1 MSAATPTISVL
12 MTSFNRE
19 AYIAEAIESVLA
31 QTFGDFELIVSDD
44 GSTDGTVA
52 IANDYARRDPRVRVS
67 LNPENLG
74 DYANRRQ
81 VAALAR
87 APFLKYH
94 DSDDVMYAHCLAV
107 MLEPLRR
114 EPSAAFALSASHAW
128 PGGPAPMLLT
138 PRLAYER
145 EYLGGGLFQL
155 GPAAALFRTEAFR
168 ALGGFP
174 DVPHAADYL
183 FWLRACARVN
193 VLLVPGDLF
202 YYRVH
207 AGQEAAK
214 PANDLAFAQAAG
226 VAWQML
232 NSKDCPLGGETLAL
246 AKRNFAYV
254 QARGMYRF
262 VRRGK
267 LTSALLIARHA
278 GLSMSDWGRY
288 LRPPRRTRGAGT
300 PPHAGGPVAAA

>member
-1 MSAATPTISVL
+1 MSATTPTISVL
-12 MTSFNRE
+12 MTSYNRE
-19 AYIAEAIESVLA
+19 VFIGEAIESVLA

-44 GSTDGTVA
+44 GSQDGTVA
-52 IANDYARRDPRVRVS
+52 IAKEYARRDARIRVS
-67 LNPENLG
+67 VNAQNLG
-74 DYANRRQ
+74 DYANRRR
-81 VAALAR
+81 AATLAR
-87 APFLKYH
+87 GQFLKYH

-107 MLEPLRR
+107 MLEPLRN

-128 PGGPAPMLLT
+128 PGGPCPMLLT

-155 GPAAALFRTEAFR
+155 GPAAALFRTDAFR

-174 DVPHAADYL
+174 DVAHAADYL
-183 FWLRACARVN
+183 FWLRACASVN

-207 AGQEAAK
+207 PGQEAAK

-226 VAWQML
+226 VAWRML
-232 NSKDCPLGGETLAL
+232 NSSECPLTGDTLAL
-246 AKRNFAYV
+246 AKRNFAFV

-267 LTSALLIARHA
+267 VTSALDIFRHA
-278 GLSMSDWGRY
+278 GLTWSEWGRY
-288 LRPPRRTRGAGT
+288 LRPPRRGRGAGT
-300 PPHAGGPVAAA
+300 PRSGGTVAAA

>member
-1 MSAATPTISVL
+1 MSAAPTISVL
-12 MTSFNRE
+12 MTAYNRE
-19 AYIAEAIESVLA
+19 TFIAEAIESVLA
-31 QTFGDFELIVSDD
+31 QTFADFELIVSDD
-44 GSTDGTVA
+44 GSQDGTVA
-52 IANDYARRDPRVRVS
+52 IAKEYARRDARVRVS
-67 LNPENLG
+67 VNARNLG
-74 DYANRRQ
+74 DYANRRHA
-81 VAALAR
+81 AALAR
-87 APFLKYH
+87 GAFLKYH

-128 PGGPAPMLLT
+128 PGAPCPMLLT

-155 GPAAALFRTEAFR
+155 GPAAALFRTDQFR

-174 DVPHAADYL
+174 DVAHAADYL
-183 FWLRACARVN
+183 FWLQACARVN

-226 VAWQML
+226 VAWRML
-232 NSKDCPLGGETLAL
+232 NSNECPLTGETLAL
-246 AKRNFAYV
+246 AKRNFAFV

-262 VRRGK
+262 ARRGK
-267 LTSALLIARHA
+267 FTSALGILRHA
-278 GLSMSDWGRY
+278 GLTWREWGRY
-288 LRPPRRTRGAGT
+288 LRPPRRSRDAGT
-300 PPHAGGPVAAA
+300 PRTGGTVAAA